1 MRRSAR
7 SHGDWAL
14 AIFAKAPIP
23 GQIKTRLVPP
33 LTPECAARLHG
44 AFVGD
49 ILDRTA
55 ALGWTRYLACAPDI
69 THPFLRACAQESGAL
84 PIPQGEGDLG
94 ARLNRVIG
102 ELLRRHDGVIVIGA
116 DSPSL
121 PVGYLEQ
128 ARTHLAA
135 AEVVL
140 GPAED
145 GGYYL
150 IGLQRAHPA
159 LFEDIP
165 WGSSEVFSATAAK
178 VGTSR
183 LALLPLWYD
192 VDRPSDLD
200 RLRADVMLTRDCP
213 RTRAVLESCAPAL
226 TPAESRP

>member
-1 MRRSAR
+1 MPRSAR
-7 SHGDWAL
+7 SPDESWAL
-14 AIFAKAPIP
+14 AIFAKAPTP
-23 GQIKTRLVPP
+23 GRIKTRLVPP

-49 ILDRTA
+49 ILERTA
-55 ALGWTRYLACAPDI
+55 VLGWTRYLACAPDLAD
-69 THPFLRACAQESGAL
+69 PFLQGCARESGAH

-94 ARLNRVIG
+94 ARLTRVLG
-102 ELLRRHDGVIVIGA
+102 ELLRRHEGVIAIGA

-121 PVGYLEQ
+121 PVGYIEE
-128 ARTHLAA
+128 ARTRLAA

-150 IGLQRAHPA
+150 IGLRRAHPA
-159 LFEDIP
+159 LFQDIP
-165 WGSSEVFSATAAK
+165 WGTSGVFAATAAK
-178 VGTSR
+178 AGTAR

-200 RLRADVMLTRDCP
+200 RLRADLTLTRECP
-213 RTRAVLESCAPAL
+213 RTRAVLESLP
-226 TPAESRP
+226 

>member
-7 SHGDWAL
+7 SADENWAL

-55 ALGWTRYLACAPDI
+55 ALGWTRYLACAPDL
-69 THPFLRACAQESGAL
+69 TDPFLRACARESGAL
-84 PIPQGEGDLG
+84 PISQGEGDLG
-94 ARLNRVIG
+94 ARLSRVIG
-102 ELLRRHDGVIVIGA
+102 ELLQRHDGVIVIGA

-121 PVGYLEQ
+121 PVGYIEK

-150 IGLQRAHPA
+150 IGLQRVHPA
-159 LFEDIP
+159 LFEGIP
-165 WGSSEVFSATAAK
+165 WGTSEVVSATAAK

-200 RLRADVMLTRDCP
+200 RLRGDLTRTRDCP
-213 RTRAVLESCAPAL
+213 RTRAVLESCAPL
-226 TPAESRP
+226 P